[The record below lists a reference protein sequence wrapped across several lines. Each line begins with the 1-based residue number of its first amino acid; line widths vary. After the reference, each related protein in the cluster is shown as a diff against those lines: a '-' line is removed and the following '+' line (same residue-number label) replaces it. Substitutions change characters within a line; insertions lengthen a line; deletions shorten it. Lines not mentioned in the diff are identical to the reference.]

1 MAHLAPPFAR
11 LPALAG
17 MALRRPGG
25 LGTMTKAEGSVRI

>member
-17 MALRRPGG
+17 MALRS
-25 LGTMTKAEGSVRI
+25 LGRLSTMTKAEERVRT